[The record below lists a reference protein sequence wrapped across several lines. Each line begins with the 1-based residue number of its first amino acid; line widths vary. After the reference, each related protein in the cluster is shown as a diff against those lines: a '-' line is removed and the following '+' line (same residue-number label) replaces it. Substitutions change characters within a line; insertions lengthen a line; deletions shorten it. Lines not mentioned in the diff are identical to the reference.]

1 MFSGKSEELIRR
13 MVRYQIGRIASQT
26 FKPAIDDRYSKAQ
39 VVSHSALSVAAEPV
53 ADSAALLRAV
63 QGRTEVVGIDEGQ
76 FFDMGLV
83 EVVERLAAAR
93 KRVIV
98 AGLDLDYLGRPFEP
112 IPTLM
117 TRAEYVTKTLAV
129 CHRCGGAACEHSEPP
144 SARHVLVD
152 YAPTGTPRWEDFAQ
166 VCLEAR
172 HPEVDRL
179 YEDPP
184 AFVTL
189 FDDAATLRSR
199 LLGAFE
205 APGYELLGQ
214 VRAGFFPILAREGE
228 GRGVLAV
235 TFQAAGARGSA
246 GRLRLGLNIL
256 GRLPGGGS
264 LDLLWDRSRDVPW
277 SRAVRWAQGAL
288 SVAGEAPS
296 GRSGAPERREGL
308 ERRVEGILRGLARRL
323 ERDRRGRARRTSHA
337 EERHR
342 SGERPTR
349 KALDDIRGARAE
361 EILRDERNGTLVVP
375 GDRGRIHFF
384 TADGKLVSSVRYSRD
399 AIERK
404 RKLGLWRDASRS
416 EAEAFLDRLR
426 GTSSL
431 GGPRDA

>member
-1 MFSGKSEELIRR
+1 MEDRVRDLGAVAAGALQR
-13 MVRYQIGRIASQT
+13 MVREI
-26 FKPAIDDRYSKAQ
+26 
-39 VVSHSALSVAAEPV
+39 LSRRP
-53 ADSAALLRAV
+53 
-63 QGRTEVVGIDEGQ
+63 GGH
-76 FFDMGLV
+76 LV
-83 EVVERLAAAR
+83 ER
-93 KRVIV
+93 
-98 AGLDLDYLGRPFEP
+98 DLDRVDLHFEFALGGPAADPAAVSEDLATRLERFVDDAIQRAAVFRPGHAF
-112 IPTLM
+112 
-117 TRAEYVTKTLAV
+117 